1 MIGNNQKNKQRNQ
14 KENVGQ
20 GFFLNHHS
28 TCVSFFISKHHFC
41 TQLIHTCNYDNAQF
55 HCHSC
60 AISTFLWVFFF
71 CLKRPR
77 HVKLSSSVLTICCL
91 CSFKSSPS
99 SSLLCGWCPSN
110 TNWTRHV
117 ASKGQARGIGLIK
130 RKKITNAPYKLQQ
143 RFNVNTFKAY

>member
-60 AISTFLWVFFF
+60 AISTFLWVFFLF
-71 CLKRPR
+71 KKATTCET
-77 HVKLSSSVLTICCL
+77 VLFRAICCL

-99 SSLLCGWCPSN
+99 SSLCGWCPSN

-130 RKKITNAPYKLQQ
+130 RKKITNAPYKVTKEVQ
-143 RFNVNTFKAY
+143 R